1 MTRFA
6 LVTGGAGGVGSAT
19 ARALTE
25 AGWTV
30 AITGRNQ
37 DTLDATA
44 KDIGGDTFAVAC
56 DVGNQQAVRDLFR
69 TIVDRFGR
77 LDLLFNNA
85 GVINPPTPFEDT
97 TDETVM
103 SLLTTNVAGV
113 FYCAQEAF
121 RVMKAQNPQGGR
133 IINNGSLSAQTPR
146 PNTALYV
153 ASKQAVTG
161 ITKSLALDGRS
172 FNIATGQVDIGN
184 ADTSMASIQK
194 AGILQANGTI
204 LEEPTMNPRD
214 VADAIVYMAGLPL
227 GTNVPFITVM
237 ANGMPWAG
245 RG

>member
-6 LVTGGAGGVGSAT
+6 LVTGGARGVGSVT
-19 ARALTE
+19 AKALTE

-37 DTLDATA
+37 DTLDAMA
-44 KDIGGDTFAVAC
+44 KEIGKDTFAIAC
-56 DVGNQQAVRDLFR
+56 DVGNQPAVRDLFN
-69 TIVDRFGR
+69 TVVDRFGR

-85 GVINPPTPFEDT
+85 GILPDSAAFEDI
-97 TDETVM
+97 TDEQVM
-103 SLLTTNVAGV
+103 AVLATNVAGV

-121 RVMKAQNPQGGR
+121 RVMKAQDPQGGR
-133 IINNGSLSAQTPR
+133 IINNGSVSAQVPR
-146 PNTALYV
+146 PNSALYV

-172 FNIATGQVDIGN
+172 FSIATGQVDIGN
-184 ADTSMASIQK
+184 ANTAMAATQK
-194 AGILQANGTI
+194 AGILQANGDI
-204 LEEPTMNPRD
+204 LVEPTIDPRD

>member
-44 KDIGGDTFAVAC
+44 SDIGGDTFAVAC

-69 TIVDRFGR
+69 TVIDRFGR

-85 GVINPPTPFEDT
+85 GVINAPTPFEDI
-97 TDETVM
+97 TDEQVM
-103 SLLTTNVAGV
+103 SLLATNVAGV

-121 RVMKAQNPQGGR
+121 RVMKGQDPQGGR
-133 IINNGSLSAQTPR
+133 IINNGSLSAQVPR
-146 PNTALYV
+146 PSSALYV

-161 ITKSLALDGRS
+161 ITKSLALDGRD
-172 FNIATGQVDIGN
+172 FNIASGQVDIGN
-184 ADTSMASIQK
+184 ADTSMASTQK
-194 AGILQANGTI
+194 AGILQADGSM
-204 LEEPTMNPRD
+204 LAEPTMNPRD

-237 ANGMPWAG
+237 ANGMPFAG